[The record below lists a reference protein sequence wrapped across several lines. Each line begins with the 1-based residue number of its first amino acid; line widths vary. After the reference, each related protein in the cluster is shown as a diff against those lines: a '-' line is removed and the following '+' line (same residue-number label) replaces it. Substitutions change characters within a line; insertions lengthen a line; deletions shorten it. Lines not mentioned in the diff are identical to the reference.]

1 MILVRII
8 STGIQVFFCLK
19 ITAFKG
25 LGKACPENS
34 FESLIEKFK
43 NMKKLLFISMVVLAT
58 TNAQAKIWRV
68 NNNAGIV
75 ADFSSLTAAVSSA
88 SVLSGD
94 TIHVEPS
101 ATTYTGP
108 TISKQLVIIG
118 NGYFLTGA
126 GGNNGLQ
133 ATITESSIGDFRF
146 ASGSAGTKLIGLV
159 LQNNSFA
166 AGYNGNVNI
175 TFEKCRFTGI
185 APLNFENRAETFSNI
200 TIRKCFFSTTA
211 STWQA
216 GTATLNNFTIENS
229 IFASSISLP
238 NGAGTLNFVF
248 RNNHITGVA
257 SLSNAYVANSV
268 FASASQNTFTSCN
281 VKNNLFVVNQ
291 TGVTTGP
298 LSTNGNNL
306 VSQTLTSIIV
316 NTGSDDGKFQLAA
329 GSPAIGGG
337 VDISGTKPDC
347 GAFGGTD
354 PYKLSGIPGIP
365 TIYALTVPASIPLA
379 TPTMNV
385 TISTR
390 NNN

>member
-1 MILVRII
+1 
-8 STGIQVFFCLK
+8 
-19 ITAFKG
+19 
-25 LGKACPENS
+25 
-34 FESLIEKFK
+34 
-43 NMKKLLFISMVVLAT
+43 
-58 TNAQAKIWRV
+58 
-68 NNNAGIV
+68 
-75 ADFSSLTAAVSSA
+75 
-88 SVLSGD
+88 
-94 TIHVEPS
+94 
-101 ATTYTGP
+101 
-108 TISKQLVIIG
+108 SKQLVIIG

-185 APLNFENRAETFSNI
+185 APVNFENRAETFSNI

-211 STWQA
+211 NIWQA

-229 IFASSISLP
+229 IFTSSISLP

-291 TGVTTGP
+291 AGVTTGP

-316 NTGSDDGKFQLAA
+316 NTGSDDGKYQLAA